1 MTEDLRG
8 ALRCFRRSRGF
19 VAAAV
24 LLPAF
29 GIGAA
34 TAVFSVAETLLFR
47 SLPYPDSERL
57 VALRSVR
64 PLADI
69 PDARTAEGTLAEWQL
84 YATSFEAIAGYRWHT
99 LDVIDGGQSYR
110 LNGLLVT
117 PEFFD
122 VFGVSLNG
130 RPFLA
135 QDRGADTVVL
145 GHEVWLRLFD
155 ANAALVGDTLDLHV
169 RDLSRV
175 GPTRFT
181 VLGVATVP
189 VRFPSLEADFE
200 LGVASVIDTIDFWLP
215 RYVMPTETRAF
226 EGRQFNVVAKLQPG
240 MTITQAQ
247 AEMHAITARQA
258 AERPQAHRG
267 WTVRVMP
274 LHEQTAAGSRD
285 GIALLSVGAGLLLL
299 ISCANVATLVL
310 SRGVARHREVAIRT
324 ALGAARWQIVRQFL
338 TESAV
343 LAAGAGAV
351 GVVFAALAIELARP
365 WLPRSLPALQEM
377 TINPA
382 VLAFALVSALLA
394 ACITGVAP
402 ALRAA
407 KPRGERLI
415 GLDARGMTPDGSR
428 TRLITVA
435 VSAELALTVVL
446 LVAAG
451 LLVRSAL
458 RASQVEPGFNSSD
471 VLTMT
476 VSLPENK
483 FDWDHNAVF
492 ALDVINAVRSLPAVT
507 HAAVVQGVPMSA
519 GGFFGSAAIEG
530 YVPPADAQEPIYRIR
545 VVSPGYLETMQI
557 PIVAGRG
564 FEARDEVGERGHPRS
579 ILVSQSFAERY
590 WSGQDPLGKRIG
602 SPEWRM
608 TVVGVVGDVRYTGL
622 EAAPTVDVYYPQGL
636 FPQPA
641 ITLVARTSGSP
652 LNTVSAVRERI
663 RGVDQHA
670 FVTDI
675 RTMDQVIASSQA
687 ERQAGTLLVSVFG
700 TLALVLAAAGVYSVI
715 AQAVAQRESEFA
727 IRTALGASPGRVVG
741 LAMGTALQPAVVG
754 AAFGALCALG
764 VTRFMTSL
772 LFDVEVLDYVMCAG
786 VATMILAVCVA
797 AGYVPAR
804 RAARIDLMTVLRAEQ

>member
-1 MTEDLRG
+1 MDAQNPEASNAASRTT
-8 ALRCFRRSRGF
+8 RRLWVPTQHLCNSR
-19 VAAAV
+19 
-24 LLPAF
+24 
-29 GIGAA
+29 
-34 TAVFSVAETLLFR
+34 
-47 SLPYPDSERL
+47 RL
-57 VALRSVR
+57 
-64 PLADI
+64 
-69 PDARTAEGTLAEWQL
+69 
-84 YATSFEAIAGYRWHT
+84 YRWHT
-99 LDVIDGGQSYR
+99 LDVIDGGLSYR

-155 ANAALVGDTLDLHV
+155 ANEALVGDTLDLHV

-181 VLGVATVP
+181 VLGVATAP
-189 VRFPSLEADFE
+189 VRFPSLETDFE
-200 LGVASVIDTIDFWLP
+200 LGVASVVDTIDFWLP
-215 RYVMPTETRAF
+215 RYIMPTETRAY
-226 EGRQFNVVAKLQPG
+226 EGRQFNVVAKLRPG
-240 MTITQAQ
+240 ITIAQAQ
-247 AEMHAITARQA
+247 AEMHAIAAGQA
-258 AERPQAHRG
+258 EERPRAHRG

-274 LHEQTAAGSRD
+274 LREHAAAGSRD
-285 GIALLSVGAGLLLL
+285 GVALLSMGAGLLLL

-310 SRGVARHREVAIRT
+310 ARGIARHREVAIRA
-324 ALGAARWQIVRQFL
+324 ALGAARWRIVRQFL
-338 TESAV
+338 TEAAV

-351 GVVFAALAIELARP
+351 GVVFAALAIEQARP

-377 TINPA
+377 TVNTS
-382 VLAFALVSALLA
+382 VLAFALVSALLT
-394 ACITGVAP
+394 ACITGVVP

-407 KPRGERLI
+407 RARGRRLI
-415 GLDARGMTPDGSR
+415 GLNARGMTPDGSR
-428 TRLITVA
+428 TRLIAVA
-435 VSAELALTVVL
+435 VSAEVALTVVL

-458 RASQVEPGFNSSD
+458 RASRVEPGFNSSN

-483 FDWDHNAVF
+483 FHWDHNAVF
-492 ALDVINAVRSLPAVT
+492 AGDVINAVRSLRGVT

-519 GGFFGSAAIEG
+519 GGFFGSAAIED

-564 FEARDEVGERGHPRS
+564 FEARDEVGQRGHPRS
-579 ILVSQSFAERY
+579 ILVSESFAERY
-590 WSGQDPLGKRIG
+590 WPGQDPLGKRIG

-608 TVVGVVGDVRYTGL
+608 TVVGVAGDVRYTGL
-622 EAAPTVDVYYPQGL
+622 EAAPTVDVYYPQRL

-641 ITLVARTSGSP
+641 ITLVTRTAGNP
-652 LNTVSAVRERI
+652 FNAVPAIRERI

-675 RTMDQVIASSQA
+675 RTMDQVIADSQA

-727 IRTALGASPGRVVG
+727 IRTALGATPGRVVG

-754 AAFGALCALG
+754 AASGALCALG
-764 VTRFMTSL
+764 LARFMTSL
-772 LFDVEVLDYVMCAG
+772 LFDADVFDYVACVG
-786 VATMILAVCVA
+786 VATTIVAVCVA

-804 RAARIDLMTVLRAEQ
+804 RAARVDLMTLLRAEQ